1 MIRGSRNVSSRRALL
16 LSPRHELNHLCIQK
30 PTQSSQRRI
39 NLLGKKK
46 KKKTKK
52 TGEVAERHGGP
63 GDVRI
68 GGRKKTSAEEF
79 STSSAQ
85 TNPRTKRKA
94 TKCSALK
101 KKKKSLSLKAQNM
114 ALNRKSSLFS

>member
-46 KKKTKK
+46 KKK